1 MPREAGCGETVRGEE
16 APRTH
21 LVLTFPWVQGGRLC
35 AGRVGGSAA
44 GKLDL
49 LGEQGWRWAPRS
61 ALWGNLQGT

>member
-1 MPREAGCGETVRGEE
+1 MWGDGEGRGG
-16 APRTH
+16 PQNTPSVD
-21 LVLTFPWVQGGRLC
+21 LPLGSGGASLRRK
-35 AGRVGGSAA
+35 GGGSAA